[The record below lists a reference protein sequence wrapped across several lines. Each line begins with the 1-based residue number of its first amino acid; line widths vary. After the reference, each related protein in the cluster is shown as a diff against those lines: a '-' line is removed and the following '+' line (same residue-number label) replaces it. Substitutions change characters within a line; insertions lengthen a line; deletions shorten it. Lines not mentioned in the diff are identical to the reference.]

1 MKIKNIEKASDR
13 IKKAVLNNEQFIL
26 YGDSD
31 LDGISSVVILEEAI
45 KNLGGE
51 KIDVFFPDRENDGYG
66 INKKS
71 LEFLKEKAPALLIT
85 LDLGIG
91 NVEEVLWAE
100 KYGFEVIIV
109 DHHEPLDKVPGVKII
124 VDPKQKDDPYPFK
137 GLANIGVTFRLCEEL
152 LGKNMSESLRKSFLE
167 LTALA
172 TIADMVPQIDENK
185 IFIEEGLRYLKNTF
199 RPGLRALLDILGEG
213 AVLSGGISK
222 LNSALNAAE
231 DLVHK
236 DNESYMLLTSSSK
249 KDCQRMAQELIDKTI
264 SKQFKI
270 KAISEEVERRY
281 AQKLSEPIIF
291 EGDASWKLT
300 LAGSVAS
307 IISNKYQK
315 PTFIYKKMTDESCGS
330 VRNPVGTDS
339 VEAMSQS
346 KDFLITYGGHQRA
359 SGFRVKN
366 IDLEFFKKNLI
377 TYFSK

>member
-13 IKKAVLNNEQFIL
+13 IKKAVLNNEQFVL

-45 KNLGGE
+45 KNLGAE

-281 AQKLSEPIIF
+281 AQKLTEPIIF

-315 PTFIYKKMTDESCGS
+315 PTFIYKKMTNESCGS

-346 KDFLITYGGHQRA
+346 KSFLITYGGHQRA

-366 IDLEFFKKNLI
+366 TDLPRFKKSLI
-377 TYFSK
+377 DYFSK

>member
-1 MKIKNIEKASDR
+1 MKVKNIEKASDR